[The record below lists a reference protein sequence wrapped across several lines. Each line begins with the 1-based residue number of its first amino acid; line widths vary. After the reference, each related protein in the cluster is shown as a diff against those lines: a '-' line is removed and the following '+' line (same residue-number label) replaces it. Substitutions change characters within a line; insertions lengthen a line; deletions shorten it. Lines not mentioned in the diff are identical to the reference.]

1 MSLRKSLKA
10 DLLKAMKARQSH
22 TVSTLRTVLA
32 AIDNAEAVDVDT
44 SIVPLTGITKDVPRK
59 VLSEAQMIEIVRAE
73 VEDLRSVM
81 DDYERFGKNAE
92 AEVLREKLNA
102 LLPYL

>member
-1 MSLRKSLKA
+1 MSLRESLKA
-10 DLLKAMKARQSH
+10 DLKKAMKARQPH

-44 SIVPLTGITKDVPRK
+44 SIVPLTGFTRDVPRK
-59 VLSEAQMIEIVRAE
+59 VLSEAQMAEIVRAE
-73 VEDLRSVM
+73 IEDLRSAM
-81 DDYERFGKNAE
+81 DEYAGFGKNAE
-92 AEVLREKLNA
+92 AEVLRAKLNA